1 MINVLVSGCNGRM
14 GKEVINEI
22 DNFENL
28 LFVGGFDFYDKGQNA
43 FKVYT
48 SLQDVPNN
56 IDVIIDFSHPDVTLA
71 LLETAIQKQ
80 IAMVIATTGF
90 SKEQLKKIEHASKHV
105 PIYQSYN
112 MSYSIHLMSKIVS
125 YLAKSLSD
133 VDIEILETHHH
144 NKIDAPSG
152 TALLLADAIHS
163 ALNSPMKYVYNR
175 NASTKKRSSN
185 EIGISS
191 IRGGNIVGE
200 HSVFFF
206 GEHETLEIK
215 HTSYSR
221 KLFAQGALKIAQQI
235 WN

>member
-1 MINVLVSGCNGRM
+1 MIN
-14 GKEVINEI
+14 
-22 DNFENL
+22 
-28 LFVGGFDFYDKGQNA
+28 GQNA

-48 SLQDVPNN
+48 SSHDIPKDV
-56 IDVIIDFSHPDVTLA
+56 DVIIDFSHPDVTLS

-90 SKEQLKKIEHASKHV
+90 SQEQLKQINHASKHI

-112 MSYSIHLMSKIVS
+112 MSYSIHLMSKIIS
-125 YLAKSLSD
+125 YLAKSLSN

-144 NKIDAPSG
+144 NKIDSPSG
-152 TALLLADAIHS
+152 TALLLADAINS
-163 ALNSPMKYVYNR
+163 ALDSPMKYVYNR
-175 NASTKKRSSN
+175 NTTTQKRSSN

-206 GEHETLEIK
+206 GEYETLEIK
-215 HTSYSR
+215 HSSYSR
-221 KLFAQGALKIAQQI
+221 KLFAQGALKIAEQI
-235 WN
+235 WDQ

>member
-1 MINVLVSGCNGRM
+1 MTNG
-14 GKEVINEI
+14 K
-22 DNFENL
+22 
-28 LFVGGFDFYDKGQNA
+28 NA

-48 SLQDVPNN
+48 SPQDIPKNV
-56 IDVIIDFSHPDVTLA
+56 DVIIDFSHPNISLS
-71 LLETAIQKQ
+71 LLETAIKQQ

-90 SKEQLKKIEHASKHV
+90 SKEQLHQIHCASKHI

-112 MSYSIHLMSKIVS
+112 MSYSIHLISKIVS
-125 YLAKSLSD
+125 YLAKALSN
-133 VDIEILETHHH
+133 VDIEILETHHR

-152 TALLLADAIHS
+152 TALLLADAIVS
-163 ALNSPMKYVYNR
+163 ALDTPMEYVYHR
-175 NASTKKRSSN
+175 NQKTTTRSSN

-191 IRGGNIVGE
+191 IRGGNVVGE

-221 KLFAQGALKIAQQI
+221 KLFAQGALKMAEQLARGRTNGDASF
-235 WN
+235 WSF

>member
-1 MINVLVSGCNGRM
+1 MIS
-14 GKEVINEI
+14 
-22 DNFENL
+22 
-28 LFVGGFDFYDKGQNA
+28 GQNA

-48 SLQDVPNN
+48 SPQDVPKTV
-56 IDVIIDFSHPDVTLA
+56 DVIIDFSHPEVTLS

-90 SKEQLKKIEHASKHV
+90 KKEELQQIQDASKHV

-112 MSYSIHLMSKIVS
+112 MSYSIHLMSEIVS

-152 TALLLADAIHS
+152 TALLLADAINFAFDS
-163 ALNSPMKYVYNR
+163 SMKYVYNR
-175 NASTKKRSSN
+175 NTTSQKRSCN

-191 IRGGNIVGE
+191 IRGGNVVGE

-221 KLFAQGALKIAQQI
+221 KLFAQGALKIAEQI